1 MIRTYD
7 AALAV
12 QGLTISQLATL
23 AWVKGLRKPTVQKI
37 ADLMEMDQSALSRG
51 LVPLD
56 RDGLISSS
64 PDAKD
69 KRKRVL
75 ALTAKGETALT
86 KGAVE
91 WAKAQRQ
98 IEKDQATRG
107 GRSGAI
113 VFWYQ
118 YLGRSRGTARLTQ
131 RAAPNAIAP
140 AETAGAILVT
150 SAGCAPEKS
159 GSFAQLGVDVI
170 AQFLAQVQF
179 GHFAGRS
186 HRQGVDPDHII
197 R

>member
-1 MIRTYD
+1 MSDATEQHGPELAELMTGACYCLATRRASRRMIRTYD
-7 AALAV
+7 AALAG

-98 IEKDQATRG
+98 IEEELAARG
-107 GRSGAI
+107 DD
-113 VFWYQ
+113 
-118 YLGRSRGTARLTQ
+118 LARLLSGI
-131 RAAPNAIAP
+131 NALA
-140 AETAGAILVT
+140 VT
-150 SAGCAPEKS
+150 GE
-159 GSFAQLGVDVI
+159 QTD
-170 AQFLAQVQF
+170 
-179 GHFAGRS
+179 
-186 HRQGVDPDHII
+186 
-197 R
+197 